1 MRVKVDHIGA
11 KGDGIAHGPDGPIY
25 IPFAA
30 QGDDVEIRLR
40 GKQGRIKHIHGP
52 SPDRIAPLCRHFGR
66 CGGCS
71 LQHVSAEY
79 YRRWKQQLVRTALGH
94 RGFEAVTIL
103 EPRISPKA
111 SRRRVRL
118 AAMGRGGGLAVV
130 GFSERASHNIIDL
143 AECPVLEP
151 EIMAFI
157 EPLRKFL
164 GQQLIRRQKM
174 NIQINQA
181 ENGLDIILEGRG
193 EPDLDLRMD
202 IAAFA
207 DDQDIA
213 RICWQD
219 MKLKK
224 PYHEILC
231 ERRKPYVTFA
241 GRQLFLPPGS
251 FLQATRAG
259 EAALINFVQA
269 SLGDADRLVD
279 IFAGCGTFTVAMI
292 GGHVVH
298 AVEGNREMVTAL
310 QQSSRQM
317 GKIRA
322 LTTEVRDLFL
332 RPLLPH
338 ELNEFDGLIIDPPR
352 AGAQAQIKE
361 IVKSDIGKLVMISC
375 NPASFA
381 RDARLLVDGGFIMGD
396 ILPIDQFLYSPHLEI
411 AVFFYRVGGTTVANF
426 LSGGGA
432 TVANA
437 PT

>member
-1 MRVKVDHIGA
+1 MRVKIDHIGA
-11 KGDGIAHGPDGPIY
+11 RGDGVAQGPDGPIY
-25 IPFAA
+25 IPCAA
-30 QGDDVEIRLR
+30 AGDDVEIRLQ

-52 SPDRIAPLCRHFGR
+52 SPDRIPPICRHFGR

-79 YRRWKQQLVRTALGH
+79 YRRWKQQLVRTALNH
-94 RGFEAVTIL
+94 RGFEDVTVL
-103 EPRISPKA
+103 EPRISPGA

-118 AAMGRGGGLAVV
+118 AAAGRGGGIAVV
-130 GFSERASHNIIDL
+130 GFSERASHNIIDIT
-143 AECPVLEP
+143 ECPVSSP

-164 GQQLIRRQKM
+164 GQQLTRRQKM
-174 NIQINQA
+174 NIQINLA

-202 IAAFA
+202 MAAFA
-207 DDQDIA
+207 EDQDIA

-231 ERRKPYVTFA
+231 ERRKPYVVFA
-241 GRQLFLPPGS
+241 GRQVYLPPGS

-259 EAALINFVQA
+259 EEALINFVQT
-269 SLGDADRLVD
+269 SLVDADRLVD

-292 GGHVVH
+292 GDHGVH
-298 AVEGNREMVTAL
+298 AVEGDGEMVAAL
-310 QQSSRQM
+310 QKSSRQM

-322 LTTEVRDLFL
+322 LTTEVRNLFL
-332 RPLLPH
+332 RPLLPR
-338 ELNEFDGLIIDPPR
+338 ELNGFDGLIIDPPR
-352 AGAQAQIKE
+352 AGAQAQIQE
-361 IVKSDIGKLVMISC
+361 IVKSDIEKLVMISC

-411 AVFFYRVGGTTVANF
+411 AVRFNR
-426 LSGGGA
+426 
-432 TVANA
+432 
-437 PT
+437 

>member
-1 MRVKVDHIGA
+1 MG
-11 KGDGIAHGPDGPIY
+11 
-25 IPFAA
+25 
-30 QGDDVEIRLR
+30 
-40 GKQGRIKHIHGP
+40 
-52 SPDRIAPLCRHFGR
+52 
-66 CGGCS
+66 
-71 LQHVSAEY
+71 
-79 YRRWKQQLVRTALGH
+79 
-94 RGFEAVTIL
+94 
-103 EPRISPKA
+103 

-118 AAMGRGGGLAVV
+118 AAAGRGGGTAVV
-130 GFSERASHNIIDL
+130 GFSEPASHNIIDIT
-143 AECPVLEP
+143 ECPVLSP
-151 EIMAFI
+151 EIMTFI

-164 GQQLIRRQKM
+164 GRQLSRRQKM
-174 NIQINQA
+174 NIQINLA

-202 IAAFA
+202 MAAFA
-207 DDQDIA
+207 EDQDIA

-231 ERRKPYVTFA
+231 ERRKPYVVFA
-241 GRQLFLPPGS
+241 GRQVYPPPGS

-259 EAALINFVQA
+259 EENLINFVQT

-292 GGHVVH
+292 GDHGVH
-298 AVEGNREMVTAL
+298 AVEGNGEMVAAL

-338 ELNEFDGLIIDPPR
+338 ELNGFDGLIIDPPR
-352 AGAQAQIKE
+352 AGAQAQIQE
-361 IVKSDIGKLVMISC
+361 IAKSDIERLVMISC

-411 AVFFYRVGGTTVANF
+411 VVRFSR
-426 LSGGGA
+426 
-432 TVANA
+432 
-437 PT
+437 